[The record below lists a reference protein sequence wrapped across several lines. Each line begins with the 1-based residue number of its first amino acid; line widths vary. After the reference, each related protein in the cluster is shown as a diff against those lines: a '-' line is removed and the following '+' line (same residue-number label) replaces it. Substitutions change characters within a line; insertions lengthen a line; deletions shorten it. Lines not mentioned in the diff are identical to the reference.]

1 MTVADTSSQVF
12 SNSANRALDTF
23 GLWTEV
29 GQKVSQQLL
38 DLSASS
44 AKEGLRLLAEIQATN
59 IDAVRGNLGFVA
71 ARQGAV
77 EELRRDPQ
85 DWYRTT
91 VLSGVEQAKQ
101 TARVLEG
108 NATALTKYAE
118 TLQATATEAANN
130 IQEAFE
136 TVAER
141 VRSDAD
147 ATTETVKT
155 MAKAPVL

>member
-1 MTVADTSSQVF
+1 MTVADTSSEIF
-12 SNSANRALDTF
+12 SQATNRTLDSL

-59 IDAVRGNLGFVA
+59 IDAVRGNIGFVA

-108 NATALTKYAE
+108 NATALTRYAE
-118 TLQATATEAANN
+118 SLQSTATEAANN

-136 TVAER
+136 TLAER

-147 ATTETVKT
+147 ATTEVVKSV
-155 MAKAPVL
+155 AKAPKA

>member
-1 MTVADTSSQVF
+1 MTVADRSSELF
-12 SNSANRALDTF
+12 SDATNRTLDTWS
-23 GLWTEV
+23 LWSEV
-29 GQKVSQQLL
+29 GQKISQQLL
-38 DLSASS
+38 DLTASS
-44 AKEGLRLLAEIQATN
+44 AKDGLRLLAEIQATN

-85 DWYRTT
+85 AWYRTT

-108 NATALTKYAE
+108 NASALTRYAE
-118 TLQATATEAANN
+118 SLQSTATEAANN

-147 ATTETVKT
+147 HATETVKT
-155 MAKAPVL
+155 LASTPAV

>member
-1 MTVADTSSQVF
+1 MTVADTGSELFSS
-12 SNSANRALDTF
+12 ATNRTLDTL

-44 AKEGLRLLAEIQATN
+44 AKEGLRLLAEVQSTN

-101 TARVLEG
+101 TAKVLEG
-108 NATALTKYAE
+108 NASALTRYAE
-118 TLQATATEAANN
+118 SLQSTATEA
-130 IQEAFE
+130 
-136 TVAER
+136 
-141 VRSDAD
+141 
-147 ATTETVKT
+147 
-155 MAKAPVL
+155 